1 MNTRIATVAAVSLLL
16 SSSLTLAEG
25 TTETV
30 RFKSGASSAT
40 ITGSLVGYDV
50 NKYKLDAEA
59 GQAVSVLFEGS
70 KNACYFN
77 WVEPGANQATH
88 FGEVAGNEFAGTLG
102 KTGTHVIEVYLM
114 RNDARKGAECKY
126 SFTVEISGAAKG
138 QSSNQGMPSKDAQAC
153 LAAVSRET
161 NNGDVVLQ
169 SEETSEANTLVMV
182 GVGPQRA
189 PWKCLAKDGAVA
201 EVMSMTDEGSQ

>member
-1 MNTRIATVAAVSLLL
+1 MNARIATIAAVSLLL
-16 SSSLTLAEG
+16 SASLSLAEG
-25 TTETV
+25 TTQTV

-50 NKYKLDAEA
+50 NKYKLDAKA
-59 GQAVSVLFEGS
+59 GQVVSVLFKGS
-70 KNACYFN
+70 RNACYFN

-102 KTGTHVIEVYLM
+102 KTGAHVIEVYLM
-114 RNDARKGAECKY
+114 RNDARRGAECKY

-153 LAAVSRET
+153 LAAVSRQT
-161 NNGDVVLQ
+161 NNGDVVLL

-189 PWKCLAKDGAVA
+189 PWKCLAKDGIVD
-201 EVMSMTDEGSQ
+201 EVMSMTDEGSL